1 MGKIEKLSVRYGIGR
16 DMYTIRVLVEGLT
29 KEEII
34 DLCDPCNWGGYVV
47 PIGGGRYEVTVYT
60 D

>member
-1 MGKIEKLSVRYGIGR
+1 MGKIEKIRVRHGIGR
-16 DMYTIRVLVEGLT
+16 DLYTIRVLVEGLT

-34 DLCDPCNWGGYVV
+34 DLCDPSNWGGYVV
-47 PIGGGRYEVTVYT
+47 PIGGGQYEVTVYI